1 MIDVKTEGLSQV
13 CTVLVM
19 NWIFRSLSHDT
30 RKMYR
35 STQGGLYCIYKRRQP
50 GDMNYNARNEGN
62 YLSFSD
68 VPDCPN
74 IVVSTLI
81 SKSPL

>member
-1 MIDVKTEGLSQV
+1 
-13 CTVLVM
+13 
-19 NWIFRSLSHDT
+19 
-30 RKMYR
+30 MYR

-62 YLSFSD
+62 YLSFSN